1 MRTEKEYQDL
11 YQSRYRVEQALK
23 SEIITS
29 HEREKR
35 AKKTRWEL
43 MNELNRMEHA
53 YDVLQHEVELLLKR
67 PG

>member
-11 YQSRYRVEQALK
+11 YQSRYKVEQALK
-23 SEIITS
+23 REVITS

-35 AKKTRWEL
+35 AKKTRWAL

-67 PG
+67 PR